1 MEPDISSL
9 AALIA
14 EPARSRILM
23 ALADGR
29 GLPATELARRAGV
42 TPQTASAHLSK
53 MTEGHLLQLIPQG
66 RHRYYRL
73 ANSRVAEFLESMAA
87 MAPLDA
93 GRALGP
99 DQGSPL
105 QLARACYKHLAGTLG
120 VALTKAL
127 VERKVLRETG
137 RDYVVTR
144 SGASWFADFGIGSGA
159 LRKGGRVFARQ
170 CLDWS
175 ERRNHLAGALG
186 TALAERLFELDW
198 IRRLPASRAIQ
209 VTAPGRAG
217 LRRCFGLNWP
227 QETAPGLA
235 GRSRSGILSTPRRRG
250 R

>member
-9 AALIA
+9 AALLA

-42 TPQTASAHLSK
+42 TPQTASSHLSK

-87 MAPLDA
+87 IAPLET

-99 DQGSPL
+99 DQGGAL
-105 QLARACYKHLAGTLG
+105 QLARSCYKHLAGSLG
-120 VALTKAL
+120 VGLTKAL
-127 VERKVLRETG
+127 VERKILREEG
-137 RDYVVTR
+137 RDYEVTR
-144 SGASWFADFGIGSGA
+144 SGAGWFEDFGIDTNA
-159 LRKGGRVFARQ
+159 LRKSGRVFARQ

-186 TALAERLFELDW
+186 TALTERLFELEW
-198 IRRLPASRAIQ
+198 IKRVPASRAIQ
-209 VTAPGRAG
+209 VTAPGRTG
-217 LRRCFGLNWP
+217 LRHRFGLKW
-227 QETAPGLA
+227 ESD
-235 GRSRSGILSTPRRRG
+235 R
-250 R
+250 

>member
-42 TPQTASAHLSK
+42 TPQTASAHLSR
-53 MTEGHLLQLIPQG
+53 MTKGHLLQLIPQG

-73 ANSRVAEFLESMAA
+73 ANSRIAEFLESMAA
-87 MAPLDA
+87 IAPLNA
-93 GRALGP
+93 GGALGP

-105 QLARACYKHLAGTLG
+105 QLARSCYKHLAGNLG
-120 VALTKAL
+120 VTLTKAL
-127 VERKVLRETG
+127 IERKVLRERG
-137 RDYVVTR
+137 RDYEMTK
-144 SGASWFADFGIGSGA
+144 SGASWFADFGIDTGA

-186 TALAERLFELDW
+186 TALAERLFELGW

-209 VTAPGRAG
+209 VTVPGRAG
-217 LRRCFGLNWP
+217 LQRRFGLNWP
-227 QETAPGLA
+227 HETKPVSLVNL
-235 GRSRSGILSTPRRRG
+235 RKN
-250 R
+250 